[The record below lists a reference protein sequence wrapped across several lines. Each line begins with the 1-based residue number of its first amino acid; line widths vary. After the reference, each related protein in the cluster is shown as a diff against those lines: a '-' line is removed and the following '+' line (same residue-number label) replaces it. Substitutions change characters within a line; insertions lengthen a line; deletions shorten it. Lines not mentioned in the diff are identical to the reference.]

1 MSLLDSRLHQP
12 ANCVY
17 WRNGNNATEDDSMDL
32 NDLVV
37 YQRAMR
43 VGETVWSMV
52 DAWPP
57 FARRTIGYQLVRS
70 ADSIAANISEGHGRY
85 HYGENRQYCYYSRGF
100 DSGNTNVVAQSA
112 QPRASVPRRL

>member
-1 MSLLDSRLHQP
+1 
-12 ANCVY
+12 
-17 WRNGNNATEDDSMDL
+17 MDL

-52 DAWPP
+52 EPWPP

-85 HYGENRQYCYYSRGF
+85 HYGENRQYCYYSRGSIQETLTWLRKACSRGLLSQDDF
-100 DSGNTNVVAQSA
+100 NELSQELITV
-112 QPRASVPRRL
+112 RRMLNGYIRSIGRNR